1 MYLTILGHFALKVN
15 VVYIQ
20 HFSKMFCSKSLVFYN
35 RAGFWQEFIFLM
47 MLEKIL
53 KKSLMNPRAIAKNL
67 GISKSPN
74 YVCKTPH
81 SNQGLVSIKNF

>member
-1 MYLTILGHFALKVN
+1 
-15 VVYIQ
+15 
-20 HFSKMFCSKSLVFYN
+20 
-35 RAGFWQEFIFLM
+35 M